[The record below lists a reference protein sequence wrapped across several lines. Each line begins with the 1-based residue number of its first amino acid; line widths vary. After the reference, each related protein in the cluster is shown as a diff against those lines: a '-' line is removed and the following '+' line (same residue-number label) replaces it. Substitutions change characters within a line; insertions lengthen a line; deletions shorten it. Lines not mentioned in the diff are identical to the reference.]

1 MYTHTHTHTHT
12 HTLTH
17 THTHTH
23 THSLPH
29 SPFVRVCVCARA
41 RASVCVCH
49 CVRLLVSPTAQERAT
64 ARGRTEQQPRGCPG
78 AVGPRGR
85 RECARQ
91 GESETEHMCVHIM

>member
-1 MYTHTHTHTHT
+1 MC
-12 HTLTH
+12 

-49 CVRLLVSPTAQERAT
+49 CVRLLVSPTGGVCAT
-64 ARGRTEQQPRGCPG
+64 ARGRMLQQPRGCPG

-85 RECARQ
+85 RECAQQQ